1 MKTHFVRT
9 AVFAFT
15 ACALVLTAS
24 AQSGKVKRN
33 ADGTVD
39 LESEMPPDA
48 KKLKIGD
55 SAPDFHLKGVDGKT
69 YSLADFKAPL
79 LMVAFL
85 SNHCPY
91 SHAAETRLIPLAKE
105 FAGKGLDV
113 IAINPNSVEGVA
125 LTELGYSKYDDSF
138 EDMIKYAKEQGFP
151 FPYVYDGDKQ
161 LVAREYGCLATPHIF
176 IFDQQRKLRYVGR
189 VDDSR
194 FEDPKT
200 VKSFDSRNAVVELLA
215 GKPVS
220 VPTTTVVGC
229 STKWN
234 TKKADIV
241 QAEEKWKAEPVVLEK
256 IDAEGVAKLAKNDS
270 KRLRVINVWATWCAP
285 CVAEFP
291 ELVALSRRMGNRD
304 FELVTVSMDDPKMEA
319 QAKKFLEKQHAS
331 PPGRLKRQL
340 KSEGRDAVNFIYTG
354 SSTDDLVKALDAEWP
369 GPLPHTVVI
378 APGGKI
384 LYRRTGSIDP
394 EELKNKVI
402 ELLGPYYTPDYVK

>member
-1 MKTHFVRT
+1 MKTNILR
-9 AVFAFT
+9 ACGLALT

-105 FAGKGLDV
+105 FKGKGLDV

-138 EDMIKYAKEQGFP
+138 EDMVKYAKDQGFP

-161 LVAREYGCLATPHIF
+161 IVAREYGCLATPHIF

-200 VKSFDSRNAVVELLA
+200 VKSFDARNAVVEMLA
-215 GKPVS
+215 GKPVT

-241 QAEEKWKAEPVVLEK
+241 QAEEKWKAEPVALEK
-256 IDAEGVAKLAKNDS
+256 IDAAGVAKLAQNDS
-270 KRLRVINVWATWCAP
+270 KRLRVINVWATWC
-285 CVAEFP
+285 
-291 ELVALSRRMGNRD
+291 
-304 FELVTVSMDDPKMEA
+304 
-319 QAKKFLEKQHAS
+319 
-331 PPGRLKRQL
+331 
-340 KSEGRDAVNFIYTG
+340 
-354 SSTDDLVKALDAEWP
+354 
-369 GPLPHTVVI
+369 
-378 APGGKI
+378 
-384 LYRRTGSIDP
+384 
-394 EELKNKVI
+394 
-402 ELLGPYYTPDYVK
+402 